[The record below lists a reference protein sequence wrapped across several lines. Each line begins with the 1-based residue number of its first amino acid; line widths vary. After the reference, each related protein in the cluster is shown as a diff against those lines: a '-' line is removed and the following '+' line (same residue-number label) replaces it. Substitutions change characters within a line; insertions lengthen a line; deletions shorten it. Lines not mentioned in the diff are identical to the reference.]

1 MRTIP
6 LIMHGLRFHILNN
19 IGEVIPTMMK
29 KVQVP
34 RTPWNDELQEDKFFY
49 SKMSWLTTN
58 TTAVHLVGWNCLHSG
73 KQLNEQKKKKDTEK
87 KVRGKELKMVLI
99 HMNQKCDELEV
110 QVSSK
115 FLIVFVFLCFFVSFP
130 A

>member
-1 MRTIP
+1 MKQQTCDEDNSSYHAWP
-6 LIMHGLRFHILNN
+6 ALPHIEQYRRGDPDDDEESPSAENPM
-19 IGEVIPTMMK
+19 ED
-29 KVQVP
+29 
-34 RTPWNDELQEDKFFY
+34 NDELQEDKFFY

-99 HMNQKCDELEV
+99 HM
-110 QVSSK
+110 
-115 FLIVFVFLCFFVSFP
+115 
-130 A
+130 